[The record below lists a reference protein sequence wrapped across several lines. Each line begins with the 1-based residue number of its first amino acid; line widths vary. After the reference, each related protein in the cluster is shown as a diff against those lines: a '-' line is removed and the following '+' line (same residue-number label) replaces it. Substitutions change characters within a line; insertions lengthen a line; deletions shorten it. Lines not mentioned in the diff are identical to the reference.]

1 MQTTAVVTDIDG
13 VRFDGELI
21 GEVATHAPKNHLAFY
36 YVCGIE
42 ELIGKYAT
50 RSAAVNALAEM
61 HRASVV
67 LQAVATELRR
77 CDTTPA
83 AAAARPAYV
92 RMPTLAET
100 HSKPN
105 DVRYILERLA
115 ERIENFRAEAK
126 RNIAQAQ
133 AEIPRTKDADTAYDI
148 AQATRE
154 IVADIQVQDIE
165 VQDDLEAIASII
177 TSIFEELYSEAYNAD
192 EEAHLQLEALQ
203 LEEDQHE
210 NIVLRG

>member
-36 YVCGIE
+36 YINGIE

-50 RSAAVNALAEM
+50 RSTAVNALAEM
-61 HRASVV
+61 HHASLV

-77 CDTTPA
+77 CDT
-83 AAAARPAYV
+83 ARERKAYV